1 MITILENK
9 SSFIKARDKYN
20 NLIIIDINKLKY
32 NERING
38 ANIFKML
45 FGIADN
51 NPYGNFGLE
60 IDEWGYITIL
70 KELQISC
77 EDWNLLMM
85 FLNKGKIPNYDCYKA
100 RGEYY
105 TMVNTDLEILNRI
118 CDKLGGIPSFD
129 LFYENFHKE
138 GEAAEKKRKGYDVDN
153 PTEPKE
159 DEKKLFQWAQCT
171 YFHSCDH
178 RQFLDIHK
186 AGYGWSFIKQVKAI
200 GNRGYLTAYYRREWK
215 WAEYDEGETD
225 SEDDEEEVEEEDEEE
240 TDDETESGEESDVW
254 DASAVVPWTDG
265 VEE

>member
-1 MITILENK
+1 MISILENET
-9 SSFIKARDKYN
+9 SFIKARDKYD
-20 NLIIIDINKLKY
+20 NLIIIDVNKLKY

-45 FGIADN
+45 LGISDN

-60 IDEWGYITIL
+60 IDTWGYITLL

-105 TMVNTDLEILNRI
+105 TMVNNELEILNRI

-129 LFYENFHKE
+129 LFYENFHKD

-153 PTEPKE
+153 PTELKE
-159 DEKKLFQWAQCT
+159 DEKKMFQWAQCT
-171 YFHSCDH
+171 YYHSYDH
-178 RQFLDIHK
+178 RQFLERHK
-186 AGYGWSFIKQVKAI
+186 AGYGWNFTKQVKAI

-215 WAEYDEGETD
+215 WVEYDEGETD
-225 SEDDEEEVEEEDEEE
+225 SEEEEEEEEEEDSEEDSEEEEEEEEE
-240 TDDETESGEESDVW
+240 T
-254 DASAVVPWTDG
+254 PG